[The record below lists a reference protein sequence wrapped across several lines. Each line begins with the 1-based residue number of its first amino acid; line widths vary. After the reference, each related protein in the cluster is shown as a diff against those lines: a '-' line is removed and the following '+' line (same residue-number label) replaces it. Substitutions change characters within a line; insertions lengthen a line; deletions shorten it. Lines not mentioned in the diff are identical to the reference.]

1 MTAHLPRAQTRAVD
15 HLRLGRLVC
24 DFMSRDTF
32 LAICKEWFS
41 SNHFHHAVTLNAE
54 MVVQAEHDDDFR
66 AAATAADMRIPDGA
80 GPLWAQWYVRSQF
93 WALLPSL
100 VAFLFRRVERIPGVE
115 LVRDLARM
123 CQEHKKPIYLLG
135 GTGAQVEATAV
146 RLQREF
152 PDLQIGVSSGHE
164 FDMLGPPEILGDIQR
179 QQPAVLLVAYGVP
192 KQTLW
197 IEQHREDLPSV
208 RIAAGVGG
216 AFAILSED
224 TPRAPVALQ
233 QLNMEWLWRLILE
246 PRRLPRIWKAVVTF
260 PRLIA
265 KQKADITPA

>member
-15 HLRLGRLVC
+15 HLQLGKLVC

-32 LAICKEWFS
+32 LAICKEWLN
-41 SNHFHHAVTLNAE
+41 SNHFHHVITLNAE
-54 MVVQAEHDDDFR
+54 MAVQAEWDGEFQ
-66 AAATAADMRIPDGA
+66 AAAEAADARIPDGA
-80 GPLWAQWYVRSQF
+80 GLLWAQWYIRSQF
-93 WALLPSL
+93 WALMPSL

-123 CQEHKKPIYLLG
+123 CQEQKKPIYLLG
-135 GTGAQVEATAV
+135 GTKAQVEATAA

-152 PDLQIGVSSGHE
+152 PNLKIGVSSGHE
-164 FDMLGPPEILGDIQR
+164 FDISGPPEILGDIQR
-179 QQPAVLLVAYGVP
+179 LKPAVLLVAYGVP

-197 IEQHREDLPSV
+197 IEQHRENLPSV

-224 TPRAPVALQ
+224 TPRAPLALQ
-233 QLNMEWLWRLILE
+233 KLNMEWLWRLILE

-265 KQKADITPA
+265 KQKALTT